1 MFYALL
7 IDFPEDKFWELDPKS
22 LQFYFR
28 VYKRKRQTAIQDI
41 WLQGNYF
48 RMAIVSAISF
58 SDKKPPEYP
67 PMPTFEE
74 ENLSKEELGRR
85 VFERYRQILSKHKER

>member
-7 IDFPEDKFWELDPKS
+7 IDLPEEKFWEIDPQK

-28 VYKRKRQTAIQDI
+28 VYRRKRQTAIQDI

-48 RMAIVSAISF
+48 RAAIASAISF
-58 SDKKPPEYP
+58 SDRKPPEYP